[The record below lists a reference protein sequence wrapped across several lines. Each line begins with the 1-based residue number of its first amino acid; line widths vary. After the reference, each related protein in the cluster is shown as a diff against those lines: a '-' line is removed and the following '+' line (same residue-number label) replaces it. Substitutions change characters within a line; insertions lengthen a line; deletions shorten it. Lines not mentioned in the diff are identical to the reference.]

1 MTAGEVVFSIANGF
15 DADIWDDTLLIRQ
28 YERACQSSRREL
40 KRRRAEAGKRKR
52 NWELGNGCRVVYEND
67 GLEYEATIVR
77 ISGRKATVRLHGYKE
92 ELEVPLL
99 ELTDSLGQQYI
110 QEQIVEAQ
118 MEVVSEDTYTGS
130 IKPGA
135 HCRAFW
141 SLDDAVYEATILST
155 VDDDKVTVRF
165 IGYDNEDTVYIEDLL
180 ESKGQEWRDLQI
192 EDAKLDYEEKN
203 NNFNVD
209 LDKLIQD
216 NSDILTKPSEIPNI
230 NNLSLEENSHTSK
243 SKKKEKKKD
252 KSDEKKHK
260 SDKKEKHREKKSSGS
275 QNHSSLHPDI
285 EKLISQGTMP
295 GAMPALPGSLTG
307 GLPGSLPGGLPGSL
321 PGGLPGLL
329 PSGVPSLGL
338 PEIPSFLG
346 MPSPLPDL
354 NSYGLPGQ
362 AGLMPPFLG
371 SIPGASLPGLMGASM
386 LTPPPPPSNDVIQ
399 SSNQKMLHSML
410 TSWYLAGYH
419 TGLYLGSAS
428 QQQTPSKEHK
438 KKKSKK

>member
-28 YERACQSSRREL
+28 YERACQSSREL

-118 MEVVSEDTYTGS
+118 MEVVSEDPYTGS

-243 SKKKEKKKD
+243 SKKKENKKD

-307 GLPGSLPGGLPGSL
+307 GLPGSLPGGLPG
-321 PGGLPGLL
+321 LL

-371 SIPGASLPGLMGASM
+371 SLPGASMPGLMGASM
-386 LTPPPPPSNDVIQ
+386 LTPPPPPSNDVLQ

-428 QQQTPSKEHK
+428 QQQAQTKEHK

>member
-1 MTAGEVVFSIANGF
+1 VFSIANGY

-40 KRRRAEAGKRKR
+40 KRRRAEAGKRKK

-67 GLEYEATIVR
+67 GLEYEATIVK

-92 ELEVPLL
+92 ELEVPLV
-99 ELTDSLGQQYI
+99 ELADSLGQHYI

-118 MEVVSEDTYTGS
+118 MEVVSEDPYTGS
-130 IKPGA
+130 VKPGA

-141 SLDDAVYEATILST
+141 SLDDAVYEATILSQ
-155 VDDDKVTVRF
+155 VDDKVTVRF

-216 NSDILTKPSEIPNI
+216 NSHILSKLPEIPNMD
-230 NNLSLEENSHTSK
+230 NLSLEENSHKSK
-243 SKKKEKKKD
+243 SKKKESKKD
-252 KSDEKKHK
+252 KLSSSEEKKHK
-260 SDKKEKHREKKSSGS
+260 SDKKEKHREKKSSDK
-275 QNHSSLHPDI
+275 HSSLHPDI
-285 EKLISQGTMP
+285 EKMISEGSLP
-295 GAMPALPGSLTG
+295 GAMPGLPGSLPG
-307 GLPGSLPGGLPGSL
+307 VLPGSLPGMLPGSLPGMLPGSLPGGLPGF
-321 PGGLPGLL
+321 L
-329 PSGVPSLGL
+329 PSGMPSLGL
-338 PEIPSFLG
+338 PETPSFLG

-354 NSYGLPGQ
+354 NSYSLAGQ
-362 AGLMPPFLG
+362 AGLMPSFLG
-371 SIPGASLPGLMGASM
+371 SLPGASVPGLMGASM
-386 LTPPPPPSNDVIQ
+386 ITPPPPPNNDLLQ
-399 SSNQKMLHSML
+399 SSSQKMLHSML

-419 TGLYLGSAS
+419 TGLYLGS
-428 QQQTPSKEHK
+428 QQQTQTKEHK

>member
-118 MEVVSEDTYTGS
+118 MEVVSEDPYTGS

-141 SLDDAVYEATILST
+141 SLDDAVYEATIVST

-180 ESKGQEWRDLQI
+180 ESKGQEWKDLQI

-209 LDKLIQD
+209 LDRLSRTTLPYSLNHQIYQTLIISPLRNTVTKANQKRKTKVMKRNIKVTRRKSIVRKNPQD
-216 NSDILTKPSEIPNI
+216 HKIIHLYILTLK
-230 NNLSLEENSHTSK
+230 
-243 SKKKEKKKD
+243 
-252 KSDEKKHK
+252 
-260 SDKKEKHREKKSSGS
+260 R
-275 QNHSSLHPDI
+275 
-285 EKLISQGTMP
+285 
-295 GAMPALPGSLTG
+295 
-307 GLPGSLPGGLPGSL
+307 
-321 PGGLPGLL
+321 
-329 PSGVPSLGL
+329 
-338 PEIPSFLG
+338 
-346 MPSPLPDL
+346 
-354 NSYGLPGQ
+354 
-362 AGLMPPFLG
+362 
-371 SIPGASLPGLMGASM
+371 
-386 LTPPPPPSNDVIQ
+386 
-399 SSNQKMLHSML
+399 
-410 TSWYLAGYH
+410 
-419 TGLYLGSAS
+419 
-428 QQQTPSKEHK
+428 
-438 KKKSKK
+438 